1 MEKDL
6 KTTEY
11 VDSYRTGN
19 VQVPKDRRNVITAVL
34 LASVCLICIL
44 TLLVFVSKYLFKDL
58 WGSEEQTAMLFIKD
72 MHFAQQQTDQ
82 EGYADIDRLGI
93 HGRVLTE
100 FDQQY
105 FDLPSG
111 VYITTT
117 TPLVPELQV
126 GDVLVRING
135 EAVTDPEALNDTI
148 DGYENGTSLS
158 LVVYRN
164 GDHHVITTT
173 LKKEGRAS

>member
-11 VDSYRTGN
+11 SDSYSTGD
-19 VQVPKDRRNVITAVL
+19 VHVPKDRRNVITAVL
-34 LASVCLICIL
+34 LASICLICIL

-58 WGSEEQTAMLFIKD
+58 WVTEEQTAMLFIKD
-72 MHFAQQQTDQ
+72 MHFAQQQTDL

-105 FDLPSG
+105 FDLPG
-111 VYITTT
+111 GIYITTAT
-117 TPLVPELQV
+117 KLVPELMV
-126 GDVLVRING
+126 GDVLIRVNG
-135 EAVTDPEALNDTI
+135 QEITDPDALNDTI
-148 DGYENGTSLS
+148 REHDNVEPLS
-158 LVVYRN
+158 LEIYRN
-164 GDHHVITTT
+164 GETLVITTMLT
-173 LKKEGRAS
+173 K